1 MLVLLASKE
10 TPKMKTPRFLA
21 AVSLAMSSLLLGIP
35 ASATEITLE
44 QAQAALVLAQ
54 QEVLDATAALQT
66 ASEAVLAATTT
77 RDTAQTSYSEAVVA
91 WEATKVTHPGTTSM
105 ASQNVVLN
113 GNFDDASNWTNIGM
127 GSNNTILNSNIPR
140 VYNGV
145 LIGSYNYDF
154 VLQVGNF
161 PNPTRQFTFSYDM
174 SNNNFNDGNRPQAD
188 GYRVEFRTYNASGQR
203 LNYYDTGNR
212 SNTFPWTNFTA
223 TYNLTDDAVRWD
235 IGFRM
240 VDNGFW
246 NGNFAGSIDNVSLVT
261 QVTTTSPETYS
272 YGETET
278 TAKDSA
284 YQVLGSAQISLS
296 LAILEK
302 SSAET
307 RLATANAEVIRLTQ
321 LVADLTPHLN
331 APTNLVATI
340 VGDNVELSWSA
351 PVSNLSGV
359 EVERYAIMWSTTNF
373 TENGWG
379 WAHDQTSVSI
389 PLNILDSAGGL
400 GNTFQF
406 AIRADN
412 DTLRIYSDRSTYA
425 SVTTEAPPWWQ
436 IQFWEGEAVTISAPE
451 GYKFGVP
458 TAWYGSPTDPTCGA
472 TVSNIVNE
480 IINGRTT
487 ATFSADNGLF
497 GDPCGGVVKVLRL
510 STPVDRVIVP
520 TPTPTPTETPVIIVP
535 EPTPS
540 PQPEPTV
547 DPTPEPEETVEPT
560 PEPTVPPTE
569 EPTPSPSPSEEP
581 TEEPTENVVDPTPEP
596 EPSQTPEPEPEPEL
610 SVEEEVSE
618 AVSEIENL
626 IETAPEDLTDAQVE
640 QLVEAAMVVFETA
653 EQGSPAYE
661 QALEALAVAA
671 DADDPEISAELAAIP
686 LLGDAAGAALEVLNN
701 LGNVGADMAPLVREE
716 AEKTII
722 ASVIAT
728 GAAVQATVAAATAAA
743 ATTTSTSGSS
753 SGGGGGASGGSSG
766 GGTNRKVK

>member
-1 MLVLLASKE
+1 
-10 TPKMKTPRFLA
+10 MKTPRFLA
-21 AVSLAMSSLLLGIP
+21 AVSLAMSSLFFGMP

-66 ASEAVLAATTT
+66 ASEAVVMATET
-77 RDTAQTSYSEAVVA
+77 RDTAQINYNEALA
-91 WEATKVTHPGTTSM
+91 AYEATEVLVPGTSTTS
-105 ASQNVVLN
+105 AQNVVLN
-113 GNFDDASNWTNIGM
+113 GTFNDASNWSNIGM
-127 GSNNTILNSNIPR
+127 GSPETVINSSIAR

-145 LIGSYNYDF
+145 LVGSYIYNF
-154 VLQVGNF
+154 IFQTGTFPSPVRQV
-161 PNPTRQFTFSYDM
+161 TFSYDM
-174 SNNNFNDGNRPQAD
+174 SNNNFNDGNRPQID
-188 GYRVEFRTYNASGQR
+188 GYRVEFRTYNAAGQR
-203 LNYYDTGNR
+203 LNYYNTGDR
-212 SNTFPWTNFTA
+212 ADTFPWTHFTA
-223 TYNLTDDAVRWD
+223 TYNLPDDAVRWD
-235 IGFRM
+235 VGFRL

-246 NGNFAGSIDNVSLVT
+246 NGNFAGSIDNVSVVAQVATVT
-261 QVTTTSPETYS
+261 PDTYT
-272 YGETET
+272 YGEAET
-278 TAKDSA
+278 TAKNSA
-284 YQVLGSAQISLS
+284 YQVLGSAQTSLS
-296 LAILEK
+296 LAILTR

-307 RLATANAEVIRLTQ
+307 RLATANAEVVRLTQ

-379 WAHDQTSVSI
+379 WAHNQTSVSI
-389 PLNILDSAGGL
+389 PLSVLSSAGGL

-436 IQFWEGEAVTISAPE
+436 IQFWEGETVTIGAPE

-458 TAWYGSPTDPTCGA
+458 TAWYGSPTDSTCGA
-472 TVSNIVNE
+472 TVSDIVNE

-510 STPVDRVIVP
+510 STPVDRIIIP

-547 DPTPEPEETVEPT
+547 DPTPEPTPEETVEPT
-560 PEPTVPPTE
+560 PEPTIPPTE

-596 EPSQTPEPEPEPEL
+596 EPSQTPEPKPEPEL

-671 DADDPEISAELAAIP
+671 NADDPEISAELAAIP
-686 LLGDAAGAALEVLNN
+686 LLGDAAAAALEVLNDF
-701 LGNVGADMAPLVREE
+701 GNVGADMAPAIREE

-728 GAAVQATVAAATAAA
+728 GAAVNATVAAATAAA
-743 ATTTSTSGSS
+743 STTSTSGGS
-753 SGGGGGASGGSSG
+753 SGGGGGASGSSSG
-766 GGTNRKVK
+766 GRTNRKVN